1 MKAQF
6 LIYFLN
12 NQTNIK
18 KKKKKK
24 NQLTIRN
31 NSLNWIKLKEVNL
44 SLDSNAYT
52 SMQLYYM
59 QFYLIRTGHS
69 ASYK

>member
-12 NQTNIK
+12 NQTNI
-18 KKKKKK
+18 KKKKK

-31 NSLNWIKLKEVNL
+31 NSLNWIKLKEINL

>member
-18 KKKKKK
+18 NKKIK
-24 NQLTIRN
+24 NQFTIRN
-31 NSLNWIKLKEVNL
+31 NSLNWIKLKEINL

-52 SMQLYYM
+52 SMQLY
-59 QFYLIRTGHS
+59 
-69 ASYK
+69 

>member
-12 NQTNIK
+12 NQTNI
-18 KKKKKK
+18 KKKK